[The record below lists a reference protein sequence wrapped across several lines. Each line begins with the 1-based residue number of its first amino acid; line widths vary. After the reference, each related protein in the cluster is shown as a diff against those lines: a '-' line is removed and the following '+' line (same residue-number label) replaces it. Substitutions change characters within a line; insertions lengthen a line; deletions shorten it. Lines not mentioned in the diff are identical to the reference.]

1 MLETLNSKPLF
12 VFLSVALLSSILT
25 WVVRLVAHKVGFVSR
40 PTADRWSKRTVALGG
55 GIAIQLSIL
64 AGILWIDGGLFT
76 TVLPAFLAVFILGV
90 VDDIYG
96 VPANAKLMVQTVAA
110 SWVVGYGMTL
120 PLHSQVASIAF
131 TIIWIVGV
139 SNAVNLIDNM
149 DGLAAGAATLT
160 ALGFAYLL
168 HTYNASEPFVLLSVC
183 IAAGAFGFLL
193 HNFPPAKI
201 FMGDAGSLPMGFLL
215 AVVSTQLRFK
225 DSQLPE
231 MLAVIPVCLVLIVP
245 LFDTALVMVA
255 RHNANKPLMSG
266 GKDHTSHRLVALGLK
281 DKSAVLV
288 LYLFAILGSLSASL
302 IMYSS
307 IGEMIAFSVAALV
320 SLILLGVFFLEVTV
334 YPPSLFKTKKPGA
347 LPYAVLYAVELAVD
361 ICIVSVTWTLAH
373 SIRFYDS
380 GYQTHHMLSV
390 IPTLPFLIT
399 LKLISFSL
407 YKLYRGLWRTI
418 SGNDV
423 YRIFKATSVGSF
435 FLFVGLYFRN
445 HLADT
450 SRIVLILDWCLTFMA
465 ILGSRAAISAFRR
478 WTRKLA
484 HTPTKVALLGD
495 SKLLDLVSKSLVLE
509 KGMQF
514 SGVISPDS
522 QDTGKE
528 VIGYADNLEAIVSE
542 QDIDTLIVA
551 TDKFEDTLSQLTL
564 KGVMLQHVKLQFT

>member
-1 MLETLNSKPLF
+1 MLELLNSKPLF
-12 VFLSVALLSSILT
+12 LFLSTAVLSVVLT
-25 WVVRLVAHKVGFVSR
+25 WIVRLIAHKVGFVSR

-64 AGILWIDGGLFT
+64 AAILWIDSGLYI

-96 VPANAKLMVQTVAA
+96 VPANAKLIVQTVAA
-110 SWVVGYGMTL
+110 SWIVSYGMTL

-149 DGLAAGAATLT
+149 DGLASGAVTVT

-168 HTYNASEPFVLLSVC
+168 YSYGASESYVLLSLSV
-183 IAAGAFGFLL
+183 AAGSIGFLV

-201 FMGDAGSLPMGFLL
+201 FMGDAGSLPLGFLL

-225 DSQLPE
+225 ENQVPA
-231 MLAVIPVCLVLIVP
+231 MFAVIPICLVLIVP
-245 LFDTALVMVA
+245 LFDTLLVMVA

-266 GKDHTSHRLVALGLK
+266 GKDHTSHRLVVLGLNE
-281 DKSAVLV
+281 KSAVLV
-288 LYLFAILGSLSASL
+288 LYLFALIGSLSASL

-334 YPPSLFKTKKPGA
+334 YPPSLFKTKKPGT
-347 LPYAVLYAVELAVD
+347 LPPAILYAVELAVD
-361 ICIVSVTWTLAH
+361 ICLVSVTWTLAH

-399 LKLISFSL
+399 LKLTSFS
-407 YKLYRGLWRTI
+407 YFKLYRGLWRTI
-418 SGNDV
+418 SGSDV
-423 YRIFKATSVGSF
+423 YRIFKATSVGSI
-435 FLFVGLYFRN
+435 FLVVGLYFRN
-445 HLADT
+445 HLADI
-450 SRIVLILDWCLTFMA
+450 SRIVLVLDWCLTFMFL
-465 ILGSRAAISAFRR
+465 LGSRAAISAFRR

-495 SKLLDLVSKSLVLE
+495 PGLLDLVLKSLKRE
-509 KGMQF
+509 DGMEF
-514 SGVISPDS
+514 SGVISPDNN
-522 QDTGKE
+522 DHGKN
-528 VIGYADNLEAIVSE
+528 ILGHADHLESIVAD
-542 QDIDTLIVA
+542 QDIDTLLVA
-551 TDKFEDTLSQLTL
+551 TDKFEDALNQLSL
-564 KGVMLQHVKLQFT
+564 KGVMLQRINLHFT